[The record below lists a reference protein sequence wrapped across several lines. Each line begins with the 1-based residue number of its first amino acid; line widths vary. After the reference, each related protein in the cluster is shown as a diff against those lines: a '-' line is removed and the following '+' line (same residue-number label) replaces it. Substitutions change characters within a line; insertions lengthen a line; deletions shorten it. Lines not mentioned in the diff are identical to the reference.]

1 MWHFTRFSR
10 CLPRDSQ
17 KNGNSLR
24 SSFFV
29 RPFSF
34 KTHRKPIV
42 IQSSFMFKKYLF
54 HPLSFISVSREVINC
69 TFIDP
74 STGYYF
80 PGFAAFV
87 SSVNEV
93 EDVLPGM
100 LEHFL
105 EYLDS
110 GYLDKDGIHVDRIR
124 AHIYRLA
131 CAISGYQEIPLITQY
146 SEMCATLRIQL
157 EETIQMLEV
166 CLHKV

>member
-1 MWHFTRFSR
+1 M
-10 CLPRDSQ
+10 
-17 KNGNSLR
+17 R

-42 IQSSFMFKKYLF
+42 IQSSFVLKNYFF
-54 HPLSFISVSREVINC
+54 HPLSSFFSVSRNVINC

-80 PGFAAFV
+80 PGFPDFV

-105 EYLDS
+105 ECLDS
-110 GYLDKDGIHVDRIR
+110 GYLDEDGIHVDRIR

-131 CAISGYQEIPLITQY
+131 CAISGYQEIPLIKQY
-146 SEMCATLRIQL
+146 SEICAIRRIQL